1 MQHDVFANPAPRT
14 RAAFPFIAV
23 VQADLSAEGRSRM
36 VAPMAPRAAMP
47 GAAGRLLP
55 IVRHDGHAFLLAVE
69 LMVSLPVTALRDP
82 LGSIAAHRDD
92 ITRAVD
98 WLFTG
103 I

>member
-14 RAAFPFIAV
+14 RAAFPFIAI

-36 VAPMAPRAAMP
+36 IAPMAPRAAVP

-55 IVRHDGHAFLLAVE
+55 VVRHDGGAYLLAVE
-69 LMVSLPVTALRDP
+69 LMTSLPISVLRSP

-92 ITRAVD
+92 ITRAID

-103 I
+103 V

>member
-23 VQADLSAEGRSRM
+23 LQADLSAEGRSRM
-36 VAPMAPRAAMP
+36 IAPMAPRAAMP
-47 GAAGRLLP
+47 GAVGRLLP
-55 IVRHDGHAFLLAVE
+55 IVRHDGRAHLLAVE
-69 LMVSLPVTALRDP
+69 LMTSLPISALRNP

-92 ITRAVD
+92 ITRAIG

-103 I
+103 V